1 MDSLP
6 DEIATLKAELA
17 LARAKA
23 AHDAAT
29 IAQQKL
35 EIAKLKRQ
43 LYGPRS
49 ARTARLLD
57 QMELE
62 LDELE
67 AAATEEQAR
76 RRAGCGQDDDGRRLR
91 AQAPRPPAV
100 PRASA
105 ARACRGAGDL
115 LATLLFE
122 KFGQHQ
128 PLNRQAERYAR
139 EGVPLSLS
147 TLRRSGRRR
156 LLMIHRRE
164 SMPGSNASAFS
175 AFSAFSALAISET
188 TALSRP
194 C

>member
-6 DEIATLKAELA
+6 DQIATLKAELA

-62 LDELE
+62 LEELQ
-67 AAATEEQAR
+67 AAATEDKLAAE
-76 RRAGCGQDDDGRRLR
+76 G
-91 AQAPRPPAV
+91 PRPSRRWSP
-100 PRASA
+100 PSRASA
-105 ARACRGAGDL
+105 PPASRSPRICRASASWCRGPARH
-115 LATLLFE
+115 AACSRSS
-122 KFGQHQ
+122 GQHQ

-139 EGVPLSLS
+139 KGVPLSLS
-147 TLRRSGRRR
+147 TLADQVGA
-156 LLMIHRRE
+156 
-164 SMPGSNASAFS
+164 G
-175 AFSAFSALAISET
+175 
-188 TALSRP
+188 